1 MQGENVL
8 ISRVNMGNTKFMTQ
22 KGSRLPTVSALLPLA
37 SYLKKGHH
45 MALYLY
51 ILAMTIPSVKNDF
64 LQKYGM

>member
-1 MQGENVL
+1 
-8 ISRVNMGNTKFMTQ
+8 MG
-22 KGSRLPTVSALLPLA
+22 GSKSIIQEGNKLLSVSGLLPFA

-51 ILAMTIPSVKNDF
+51 TLAMTIPSVKNDF